1 MKNDIIEILE
11 IHQEFLKNNVINF
24 YDPYQFKQFE
34 RSVEILKNLKK
45 QNDEKI
51 KPEDL
56 NW

>member
-11 IHQEFLKNNVINF
+11 IHQEFLKNKVINF
-24 YDPYQFKQFE
+24 YDPYQIKQFE
-34 RSVEILKNLKK
+34 RSEQILKNLKK

>member
-11 IHQEFLKNNVINF
+11 IHQEFLKNKVINF
-24 YDPYQFKQFE
+24 YDPYQTKQFE
-34 RSVEILKNLKK
+34 RSEQILKNLKK